1 MGRVANVYFNERLAG
16 TLTEEANRYIFK
28 YKDAYLAGGTP
39 ISFHLPLRE
48 EAYESEKLMP
58 FFDNLAAEGWLRTLQ
73 SRLQKIDEN
82 DRFGL
87 LLKNGADLAGAVTI
101 KPAHTDN

>member
-1 MGRVANVYFNERLAG
+1 MGRVANVYFDNRLAG
-16 TLTEEANRYIFK
+16 QLTEENDRYIFK
-28 YKDAYLAGGTP
+28 YNDDYLSGGTP

-48 EAYESEKLMP
+48 EAFESATLMP

-87 LLKNGADLAGAVTI
+87 LLANGTDLAGAVSI
-101 KPAHTDN
+101 RPAESD